1 VSGRQDF
8 RNIAIIA
15 HVDHGKTTLV
25 DRLLQQTGTFRSN
38 ERVQERVM
46 DSNDLERERGITI
59 LAKNTSVRFEGVK
72 VNIVDTP
79 GHADFGGEVERV
91 LGMVDGALLLV
102 DAAEGPLPQTR
113 FVLRK
118 SLENGHCP
126 IVVINKVDRPDARP
140 HQVLDEVFQLM
151 LNLGASD
158 EQLDFP
164 HLYASAKLGWA
175 VREMEEAPHGT
186 DAAPEGIIPLLRTI
200 LAKVPPPPGDAGGP
214 VQLQIAN
221 LDYNDYVGR
230 MAIGRLSRGALR
242 WGMPIVI
249 LKLDGTTEAH
259 KVTRLE
265 TFEGLRRVEVQE
277 APAGEIVALA
287 GIPDIQIGETIADP
301 EHPDP
306 LPPIRVEEP
315 TLAME
320 FMVNDS
326 PLAGREG
333 RFVTSRHLRD
343 RLRKEALANVALRV
357 DETATTDTF
366 KVSGRGELHL
376 AIVAETMRR
385 EGYEFQL
392 SRPQVILKRD
402 ERGAALEPI
411 EYLVLDL
418 EEAYTGRVMEMLG
431 ERRAIL
437 ANMAGAGTGR
447 VRLEFTVP
455 ARGLLGFRREYLTE
469 TRGTGILSHVF
480 HSYGPWRGDIAD
492 RHRGAL
498 VVKEPGTTVTF
509 ALYNLEDRGTLFLGP
524 GIEVYEGMIVGE
536 HTRENDLVVNPCKR
550 KHLTNMR
557 ASTSDDTLRLKPP
570 RLMSLEDGIEFL
582 ADDEL
587 VEVTPKT
594 VRLRKR
600 SLRSSD
606 RKRSEKAAA
615 EAVAP

>member
-1 VSGRQDF
+1 MSRQRDF

-72 VNIVDTP
+72 INIVDTP

-118 SLENGHCP
+118 SLENGHRP

-151 LNLGASD
+151 LNLGATD

-186 DAAPEGIIPLLRTI
+186 AVAEGILPLLRVI
-200 LAKVPPPPGDAGGP
+200 LEKVPPPPGDADGP

-249 LKLDGTTEAH
+249 LKLDGKTEAH

-301 EHPDP
+301 DHPDP

-333 RFVTSRHLRD
+333 RFVTSRHL
-343 RLRKEALANVALRV
+343 
-357 DETATTDTF
+357 
-366 KVSGRGELHL
+366 
-376 AIVAETMRR
+376 AIACARR
-385 EGYEFQL
+385 R
-392 SRPQVILKRD
+392 SRTSRCGWTRRRRRTPSRSP
-402 ERGAALEPI
+402 AAASCTWRSSP
-411 EYLVLDL
+411 
-418 EEAYTGRVMEMLG
+418 
-431 ERRAIL
+431 RRCA
-437 ANMAGAGTGR
+437 
-447 VRLEFTVP
+447 V
-455 ARGLLGFRREYLTE
+455 
-469 TRGTGILSHVF
+469 RGTSSSCH
-480 HSYGPWRGDIAD
+480 D
-492 RHRGAL
+492 
-498 VVKEPGTTVTF
+498 
-509 ALYNLEDRGTLFLGP
+509 
-524 GIEVYEGMIVGE
+524 
-536 HTRENDLVVNPCKR
+536 
-550 KHLTNMR
+550 
-557 ASTSDDTLRLKPP
+557 P
-570 RLMSLEDGIEFL
+570 R
-582 ADDEL
+582 
-587 VEVTPKT
+587 
-594 VRLRKR
+594 
-600 SLRSSD
+600 
-606 RKRSEKAAA
+606 
-615 EAVAP
+615 

>member
-1 VSGRQDF
+1 MPASER

-25 DRLLQQTGTFRSN
+25 DRLLQQTGAFRSN

-72 VNIVDTP
+72 INIVDTP

-91 LGMVDGALLLV
+91 LGMVDGSLVLV

-118 SLENGHCP
+118 SLEMGHRP
-126 IVVINKVDRPDARP
+126 IVVINKVDRPDARA
-140 HQVLDEVFQLM
+140 HQVLDEVFQLF

-158 EQLDFP
+158 AQLDFP

-175 VREMEEAPHGT
+175 VREME
-186 DAAPEGIIPLLRTI
+186 D
-200 LAKVPPPPGDAGGP
+200 PPGDITPLLKMIVERVPAPPSDASGP
-214 VQLQIAN
+214 LQLQIAN
-221 LDYNDYVGR
+221 MDYNDYVGR
-230 MAIGRLSRGALR
+230 MAIGRISRGTLR
-242 WGMPIVI
+242 WGLPIAI
-249 LKLDGTTEAH
+249 LKLDGRVENH

-265 TFEGLRRVEVQE
+265 TFEALRRVETQE
-277 APAGEIVALA
+277 ATAGEIVALA

-315 TLAME
+315 TLSMD
-320 FMVNDS
+320 FLVNDS
-326 PLAGREG
+326 PLSGKDG
-333 RFVTSRHLRD
+333 RFVTSRHLRE
-343 RLRKEALANVALRV
+343 RLLREALANVALRV
-357 DETATTDTF
+357 EETESTDTMR
-366 KVSGRGELHL
+366 VSGRGELHL

-392 SRPQVILKRD
+392 SRPRVILKRD
-402 ERGAALEPI
+402 TKGATLEPI

-418 EEAYTGRVMEMLG
+418 EETYTGRVMEMLG

-455 ARGLLGFRREYLTE
+455 ARGLLGFRREFLTE
-469 TRGTGILSHVF
+469 SRGTGLMSHVF
-480 HSYGPWRGDIAD
+480 HDYEAWRGDIAD

-498 VVKEPGTTVTF
+498 VVKEPGTTVTY
-509 ALYNLEDRGTLFLGP
+509 ALYNLEDRGTLFWGP

-536 HTRENDLVVNPCKR
+536 HARDNDLVVNPCKR

-557 ASTSDDTLRLKPP
+557 ASTSDETLRLKPS
-570 RLMSLEDGIEFL
+570 RDMSLEDSIEFL

-600 SLRSSD
+600 SLRASD
-606 RKRSEKAAA
+606 RKRLDKAAA
-615 EAVAP
+615 EFVAP

>member
-1 VSGRQDF
+1 MPVSDR

-25 DRLLQQTGTFRSN
+25 DRLLQQTGAFRSN
-38 ERVQERVM
+38 ERIQERVM

-72 VNIVDTP
+72 INIVDTP

-91 LGMVDGALLLV
+91 LGMVDGSLVLV

-118 SLENGHCP
+118 SLEMGHRP
-126 IVVINKVDRPDARP
+126 IVVINKVDRPDARA

-158 EQLDFP
+158 AQLDFP

-175 VREMEEAPHGT
+175 VRELE
-186 DAAPEGIIPLLRTI
+186 D
-200 LAKVPPPPGDAGGP
+200 PPGDITPLLKMIVERVPAPPSDASGP
-214 VQLQIAN
+214 LQLQIAN
-221 LDYNDYVGR
+221 MDYNDYVGR
-230 MAIGRLSRGALR
+230 MAIGRISRGTLR
-242 WGMPIVI
+242 WGLPIVL
-249 LKLDGTTEAH
+249 LKVDGRSEIH

-265 TFEGLRRVEVQE
+265 TFEALRRVETQE
-277 APAGEIVALA
+277 ATAGEIVALA

-315 TLAME
+315 TLSMD
-320 FMVNDS
+320 FLVNDS
-326 PLAGREG
+326 PLSGRDG
-333 RFVTSRHLRD
+333 RFVTSRHLRE
-343 RLRKEALANVALRV
+343 RLVREALANVALRV
-357 DETATTDTF
+357 EETESTDTMR
-366 KVSGRGELHL
+366 VSGRGELHL

-392 SRPQVILKRD
+392 SRPRVILKRD
-402 ERGAALEPI
+402 AKGATLEPI

-431 ERRAIL
+431 ERRALL

-455 ARGLLGFRREYLTE
+455 ARGLLGFRREFLTE
-469 TRGTGILSHVF
+469 TRGTGIMSHVF
-480 HSYGPWRGDIAD
+480 HDYEAWRGDIAD

-498 VVKEPGTTVTF
+498 VVKEPGTTVTY
-509 ALYNLEDRGTLFLGP
+509 ALYNLEDRGTLFWGP

-536 HTRENDLVVNPCKR
+536 HARDNDLVVNPCKR

-557 ASTSDDTLRLKPP
+557 ASTSDETLRLKPS
-570 RLMSLEDGIEFL
+570 RDMSLEDSIEFL

-600 SLRSSD
+600 SLRASD
-606 RKRSEKAAA
+606 RKRLDKAAA
-615 EAVAP
+615 EFVAP

>member
-1 VSGRQDF
+1 MSGGIRRSDI

-25 DRLLQQTGTFRSN
+25 DRLLQQTGAFRAN

-59 LAKNTSVRFEGVK
+59 LAKNTSVRFQGVK
-72 VNIVDTP
+72 INIVDTP

-113 FVLRK
+113 FVLKK
-118 SLENGHCP
+118 SLEMGHRP
-126 IVVINKVDRPDARP
+126 IVVINKIDRPDARP

-151 LNLGASD
+151 LNLGAAD

-164 HLYASAKLGWA
+164 HMYASAKLGYA
-175 VREMEEAPHGT
+175 VRELEDKPADIT
-186 DAAPEGIIPLLRTI
+186 PLLELI
-200 LAKVPPPPGDAGGP
+200 IEKVTGPPGDAEGP
-214 VQLQIAN
+214 LQLQIAN

-230 MAIGRLSRGALR
+230 MAIGRIHRGTIRFA
-242 WGMPIVI
+242 MPIAL
-249 LKLDGTTEAH
+249 LKLGGQTESH

-265 TFEGLRRVEVQE
+265 AFEALRRTEVAE
-277 APAGEIVALA
+277 AAAGEIVALA
-287 GIPDIQIGETIADP
+287 GIPDIQIGETLCDP
-301 EHPDP
+301 ENAEA

-315 TLAME
+315 TLSMD
-320 FMVNDS
+320 FIVNDS
-326 PLAGREG
+326 PFAGRDG
-333 RFVTSRHLRD
+333 RFVTSRHLRE
-343 RLRKEALANVALRV
+343 RLFKEALANVALRV
-357 DETATTDTF
+357 EETDASDTLR
-366 KVSGRGELHL
+366 VSGRGELHL

-392 SRPQVILKRD
+392 SRPQVIFKRD
-402 ERGAALEPI
+402 AQGRPLEPI
-411 EYLVLDL
+411 EYMVLDL
-418 EEAYTGRVMEMLG
+418 EEAYMGRVMEILG
-431 ERRAIL
+431 VRRAAL
-437 ANMAGAGTGR
+437 ANMSGAGTGR

-455 ARGLLGFRREYLTE
+455 ARGLLGFRREFLTE
-469 TRGTGILSHVF
+469 TRGTGIMSHVF
-480 HSYGPWRGDIAD
+480 HEYGPHRGDIPH
-492 RHRGAL
+492 RTRGAL

-509 ALYNLEDRGTLFLGP
+509 ALYNLEDRGTLFHGP
-524 GIEVYEGMIVGE
+524 GVDVYEGMIVGE
-536 HTRENDLVVNPCKR
+536 HTRDNDLVVNPCKR

-557 ASTSDDTLRLKPP
+557 ASTSDDSLRLKPFRP
-570 RLMSLEDGIEFL
+570 MSLEDCVEFL
-582 ADDEL
+582 TEDEL

-600 SLRSSD
+600 QRNASD
-606 RKRSEKAAA
+606 RKRSDKAAA

>member
-1 VSGRQDF
+1 MSSFGRRADI

-25 DRLLQQTGTFRSN
+25 DRLLQQTGAFRAN
-38 ERVQERVM
+38 ERVQERAL

-59 LAKNTSVRFEGVK
+59 LAKNTSVRHGGIK
-72 VNIVDTP
+72 INIVDTP

-113 FVLRK
+113 FVLKK
-118 SLENGHCP
+118 SLEMGHHP
-126 IVVINKVDRPDARP
+126 IVVINKVDRPDARA

-151 LNLGASD
+151 LNLGATD

-175 VREMEEAPHGT
+175 VREMEDAPV
-186 DAAPEGIIPLLRTI
+186 DIRPLLDMIVAR
-200 LAKVPPPPGDAGGP
+200 VPGPPADADGP
-214 VQLQIAN
+214 LQLQIAN

-230 MAIGRLSRGALR
+230 MAIGRVLRGRLR
-242 WGMPIVI
+242 QGMPIVL
-249 LKLDGTTEAH
+249 LKLDGRVESN

-265 TFEGLRRVEVQE
+265 VFEALRRVEVDE
-277 APAGEIVALA
+277 AAAGEIVALA
-287 GIPDIQIGETIADP
+287 GIPDLNIGETLADP
-301 EHPDP
+301 EHPEALD
-306 LPPIRVEEP
+306 PIRVEEP
-315 TLAME
+315 TLSMD
-320 FMVNDS
+320 FMVNDA
-326 PLAGREG
+326 PFAGREG
-333 RFVTSRHLRD
+333 KYVTSRHLRE
-343 RLRKEALANVALRV
+343 RLFKEALANVALRV
-357 DETATTDTF
+357 EETGSPDTLR
-366 KVSGRGELHL
+366 VSGRGELHL

-392 SRPQVILKRD
+392 ARPRVILKTGPDGRT
-402 ERGAALEPI
+402 LEPI

-418 EEAYTGRVMEMLG
+418 EEAYMGRVMELLG
-431 ERRAIL
+431 LRRAVL

-455 ARGLLGFRREYLTE
+455 ARGLLGFRREFLTE
-469 TRGTGILSHVF
+469 TRGTGIMSHVF
-480 HSYGPWRGDIAD
+480 HAYEEHRGAIPD

-498 VVKEPGTTVTF
+498 IVKEPGVTVTF
-509 ALYNLEDRGTLFLGP
+509 ALFHLEDRGTLFFGP
-524 GIEVYEGMIVGE
+524 GVDVYEGMIVGE
-536 HTRENDLVVNPCKR
+536 HVRDNDLVVNPCKR

-557 ASTSDDTLRLKPP
+557 ASGSDDSLRLKPP
-570 RLMSLEDGIEFL
+570 RLMALEDCIEFL

-587 VEVTPKT
+587 VEVAPKS

-600 SLRSSD
+600 QLNASD

-615 EAVAP
+615 EVTVP

>member
-1 VSGRQDF
+1 MSGGIRRSDI

-25 DRLLQQTGTFRSN
+25 DRLLQQTGAFRAN

-59 LAKNTSVRFEGVK
+59 LAKNTSVRFQGVK
-72 VNIVDTP
+72 INIVDTP

-113 FVLRK
+113 FVLKK
-118 SLENGHCP
+118 SLEMGHRP
-126 IVVINKVDRPDARP
+126 IVVINKIDRPDARP

-151 LNLGASD
+151 LNLGAAD

-164 HLYASAKLGWA
+164 HMYSSAKLGYA
-175 VREMEEAPHGT
+175 VRELEDKPVDIT
-186 DAAPEGIIPLLRTI
+186 PLLQLI
-200 LAKVPPPPGDAGGP
+200 IEKVTGPPGDADGP
-214 VQLQIAN
+214 LQLQIAN

-230 MAIGRLSRGALR
+230 MAIGRIHRGTIR
-242 WGMPIVI
+242 FGMPIAL
-249 LKLDGTTEAH
+249 LKLGGHAESH

-265 TFEGLRRVEVQE
+265 AFEALRRTEVTE
-277 APAGEIVALA
+277 AAAGEIVALA
-287 GIPDIQIGETIADP
+287 GIPDIQIGETLCDP
-301 EHPDP
+301 ENAEA

-315 TLAME
+315 TLSMD
-320 FMVNDS
+320 FIVNDS
-326 PLAGREG
+326 PFAGRDG
-333 RFVTSRHLRD
+333 RFVTSRHLRE
-343 RLRKEALANVALRV
+343 RLFKEALANVALRV
-357 DETATTDTF
+357 EETDASDTLR
-366 KVSGRGELHL
+366 VSGRGELHL

-392 SRPQVILKRD
+392 SRPQVIFKRD
-402 ERGAALEPI
+402 AQGRPLEPI
-411 EYLVLDL
+411 EYMVLDL
-418 EEAYTGRVMEMLG
+418 EEAYMGRVMEILG
-431 ERRAIL
+431 VRRAAL
-437 ANMAGAGTGR
+437 ANMSGAGTGR

-455 ARGLLGFRREYLTE
+455 ARGLLGFRREFLTE
-469 TRGTGILSHVF
+469 TRGTGIMSHVF
-480 HSYGPWRGDIAD
+480 HEYGPHRGDIPH
-492 RHRGAL
+492 RTRGAL

-509 ALYNLEDRGTLFLGP
+509 ALYNLEDRGTLFHGP
-524 GIEVYEGMIVGE
+524 GVDVYEGMIVGE
-536 HTRENDLVVNPCKR
+536 HTRDNDLVVNPCKR

-557 ASTSDDTLRLKPP
+557 ASTSDDSLRLKPFRP
-570 RLMSLEDGIEFL
+570 MSLEDCVEFL
-582 ADDEL
+582 TEDEL

-600 SLRSSD
+600 QRNASD
-606 RKRSEKAAA
+606 RKRSDKAAA

>member
-1 VSGRQDF
+1 MTGRVRRQDI

-25 DRLLQQTGTFRSN
+25 DRLLQQTGAFRAN

-59 LAKNTSVRFEGVK
+59 LAKNTSIHFEDVK
-72 VNIVDTP
+72 INIVDTP

-91 LGMVDGALLLV
+91 LGMVDGSLLLV

-113 FVLRK
+113 FVLKK
-118 SLENGHCP
+118 SLEMGHRP
-126 IVVINKVDRPDARP
+126 IVVINKIDRPDARP

-151 LNLGASD
+151 INLGAAD

-164 HLYASAKLGWA
+164 HMYASAKLGYA
-175 VREMEEAPHGT
+175 VRELGDAPS
-186 DAAPEGIIPLLRTI
+186 GIAPLLRLI
-200 LAKVPPPPGDAGGP
+200 LDQVPGPPGDAAGP
-214 VQLQIAN
+214 LQLQIAN

-230 MAIGRLSRGALR
+230 MAIGRISRGTIA
-242 WGMPIVI
+242 WGMPIA
-249 LKLDGTTEAH
+249 LMKLDGRVESH
-259 KVTRLE
+259 KITRLE
-265 TFEGLRRVEVQE
+265 IFEALRRQEVRE
-277 APAGEIVALA
+277 ASAGEIVALA
-287 GIPDIQIGETIADP
+287 GLPDIQIGETLSDP
-301 EHPDP
+301 EH
-306 LPPIRVEEP
+306 LEAITAIRVEEP
-315 TLAME
+315 TLSME

-326 PLAGREG
+326 PFAGREG

-357 DETATTDTF
+357 EETATTDTLT
-366 KVSGRGELHL
+366 VSGRGELHL

-392 SRPQVILKRD
+392 SRPRVINR
-402 ERGAALEPI
+402 RGPNGELLEPL

-418 EEAYTGRVMEMLG
+418 EEAYMGRVMEILG
-431 ERRAIL
+431 ARRAEL

-455 ARGLLGFRREYLTE
+455 ARGLLGFRREFLTE
-469 TRGTGILSHVF
+469 TRGTGIMSHVF
-480 HSYGPWRGDIAD
+480 HEYGPYRGDIPD

-498 VVKEPGTTVTF
+498 VVKEHGTTVTY

-524 GIEVYEGMIVGE
+524 GVEVYEGMVVGE
-536 HTRENDLVVNPCKR
+536 HARDTDLVVNPCKR

-557 ASTSDDTLRLKPP
+557 SSTADESLRLKPP
-570 RLMSLEDGIEFL
+570 RLMSLEDCVEFL

-587 VEVTPKT
+587 VEVTPKS

-600 SLRSSD
+600 QRNASD
-606 RKRSEKAAA
+606 RKRSEKAV
-615 EAVAP
+615 EELTIP

>member
-1 VSGRQDF
+1 MPASER

-25 DRLLQQTGTFRSN
+25 DRLLQQTGAFRSN

-59 LAKNTSVRFEGVK
+59 LAKNTSVHFEGVK
-72 VNIVDTP
+72 INIVDTP

-91 LGMVDGALLLV
+91 LGMVDGSLVLV

-118 SLENGHCP
+118 SLEMGHRP
-126 IVVINKVDRPDARP
+126 IVVINKVDRPDARA
-140 HQVLDEVFQLM
+140 HQVLDEVFQLF

-158 EQLDFP
+158 AQLDFP
-164 HLYASAKLGWA
+164 HLYASGKLGWA
-175 VREMEEAPHGT
+175 VREME
-186 DAAPEGIIPLLRTI
+186 D
-200 LAKVPPPPGDAGGP
+200 PPGDITPLLKMIVERVPAPPSDAKGP
-214 VQLQIAN
+214 LQLQIAN
-221 LDYNDYVGR
+221 MDYNDYVGR
-230 MAIGRLSRGALR
+230 MAIGRISRGTLR
-242 WGMPIVI
+242 WGMPIAI
-249 LKLDGTTEAH
+249 LKLDGRVENH

-265 TFEGLRRVEVQE
+265 TFEALRRVETQE
-277 APAGEIVALA
+277 ATAGEIVALA

-315 TLAME
+315 TLSMD
-320 FMVNDS
+320 FLVNDS
-326 PLAGREG
+326 PLSGKDG
-333 RFVTSRHLRD
+333 RFVTSRHLRE
-343 RLRKEALANVALRV
+343 RLLREALANVALRV
-357 DETATTDTF
+357 EETESTDTMR
-366 KVSGRGELHL
+366 VSGRGELHL

-392 SRPQVILKRD
+392 SRPRVILKRD
-402 ERGAALEPI
+402 AKGATLEPI

-431 ERRAIL
+431 ERRALL

-455 ARGLLGFRREYLTE
+455 ARGLLGFRREFLTE
-469 TRGTGILSHVF
+469 TRGTGLMSHVF
-480 HSYGPWRGDIAD
+480 HDYEAWRGDIAD

-498 VVKEPGTTVTF
+498 VVKEPGTTVTY
-509 ALYNLEDRGTLFLGP
+509 ALYNLEDRGILFLGP

-536 HTRENDLVVNPCKR
+536 HARDNDLVVNPCKR

-557 ASTSDDTLRLKPP
+557 ASTSDETLRLKPP
-570 RLMSLEDGIEFL
+570 RDMSLEDSIEFL

-587 VEVTPKT
+587 VEVTPRT

-600 SLRSSD
+600 SLRASD
-606 RKRSEKAAA
+606 RKRLDKAAA
-615 EAVAP
+615 EIV